1 MHEVQVAKS
10 VFEDIDMGFKYV
22 GGILV
27 TCLLLA
33 TLPAQAQEYG
43 EQPFYFGFALGF
55 PGSDEECDYYSYDC
69 DGSDTSFKFYGGK
82 RLHENLA
89 FEISFQDLGK
99 IRDREGSLTTT
110 AESEGFNFSLHGIIP
125 VADVG
130 YFYGKAGYML
140 WDTEYTRIDSS
151 VERIDDDGGDFTY
164 GVGFALMFDE
174 QYDFRIEFE
183 RLNELGDEFVPGGD
197 SITVFSFGGSIYLD

>member
-164 GVGFALMFDE
+164 GVGFAFMFDE